1 MRRHQAGFGIIAAVV
16 ILVLLGGLGAA
27 LARLG
32 TGQLANSSQ
41 DLSGA
46 RVWQTARAGIEWGLY
61 QALRSDSCMASTTL
75 SFTSEQGYTV
85 TVSYTKKTFNEGEA
99 GTPPAALVKTIYSID
114 ALACNA
120 SSCPN
125 ATMAATPDYVERRLS
140 VTACAVAGPPST
152 PC

>member
-1 MRRHQAGFGIIAAVV
+1 MKKHQAGFGIIAAIV

-41 DLSGA
+41 DLAGA

-61 QALRSDSCMASTTL
+61 RALRSDSCVASQTL
-75 SFTSEQGYTV
+75 SFTAEQGYTV
-85 TVSYTKKTFNEGEA
+85 TVRCTTKTFNEGESA
-99 GTPPAALVKTIYSID
+99 PGVALVKTLYSID
-114 ALACNA
+114 ALACNSGA
-120 SSCPN
+120 CPDAGM
-125 ATMAATPDYVERRLS
+125 ATTPAYVERRLS
-140 VTACAVAGPPST
+140 VTACAVGGSAE

>member
-1 MRRHQAGFGIIAAVV
+1 MKRRQAGFGIIAAVV
-16 ILVLLGGLGAA
+16 ILVLLGGLSAA

-61 QALRSDSCMASTTL
+61 QALRSGSCAASQPL
-75 SFTSEQGYTV
+75 SFTAAGGNTV
-85 TVSYTKKTFNEGEA
+85 TVSCTETKFYEGES
-99 GTPPAALVKTIYSID
+99 GTPPVKLEKTIYSIN

-120 SSCPN
+120 NTCPN

-140 VTACAVAGPPST
+140 VTACAIAGSPN

>member
-1 MRRHQAGFGIIAAVV
+1 VRRHQAGFGIIAAIV

-61 QALRSDSCMASTTL
+61 QALRSDSCVASTTL

-85 TVSYTKKTFNEGEA
+85 TVSCTKKTFNEGEA
-99 GTPPAALVKTIYSID
+99 GTPLAALVKTIYSID

-140 VTACAVAGPPST
+140 VTACAVAGST
-152 PC
+152 NPC

>member
-1 MRRHQAGFGIIAAVV
+1 MKRHQTGFGIIAAVV

-32 TGQLANSSQ
+32 TGQIANSSQ
-41 DLSGA
+41 DLSGS

-61 QALRSDSCMASTTL
+61 QALRSDSCVASTTL
-75 SFTSEQGYTV
+75 SFKAEQGYTV
-85 TVSYTKKTFNEGEA
+85 TVNCTNKKFNEGES
-99 GTPPAALVKTIYSID
+99 GSPPSALVKTIYSID

-120 SSCPN
+120 NACPD

-140 VTACAVAGPPST
+140 VTACAIVGST
-152 PC
+152 DPC

>member
-1 MRRHQAGFGIIAAVV
+1 MRRHQAGFGIIAAIV

-32 TGQLANSSQ
+32 TGQIANSSQ
-41 DLSGA
+41 DLAGA
-46 RVWQTARAGIEWGLY
+46 RVWQTARAGIELGLY
-61 QALRSDSCMASTTL
+61 QALRSGSCVASQTL
-75 SFTSEQGYTV
+75 SFTTEQGYTV
-85 TVSYTKKTFNEGEA
+85 TVSCTATTFNEGET
-99 GTPPAALVKTIYSID
+99 GTPPAALVKTIYNIN

-120 SSCPN
+120 STCPN

-140 VTACAVAGPPST
+140 VTACAIVGSPN